1 MRFNGNIKVVVI
13 IACLLLG
20 TAATASGERQA
31 EEVVIG
37 ADISFILELLSPLS
51 TANNNKDDKFECKVL
66 SPSEY
71 AGAVVSGH
79 IRKVKNAG
87 KGSGKS
93 ELDLAFDTITLADGK
108 SGRFNAQIKEVYDVE
123 NIGNEGRA
131 DKEGTVKG
139 KSRVKISVKRAA
151 LGAAAGAVLG
161 GVFGG
166 AKGAAAG
173 AALGAGIGVT
183 TTLAVEGPN
192 LEFKEGTKFSVST
205 NAQPRRR
212 E

>member
-1 MRFNGNIKVVVI
+1 MRFNRSIKFVAIV
-13 IACLLLG
+13 ACLLMA
-20 TAATASGERQA
+20 AATASGGRQK
-31 EEVVIG
+31 EEVAIR
-37 ADISFILELLSPLS
+37 ADRSFILELLSPLS

-66 SPSEY
+66 SPFEY
-71 AGAVVSGH
+71 EGAVVSGH

-87 KGSGKS
+87 KGTGKS
-93 ELDLAFDTITLADGK
+93 ELDLAFDTITLADGR
-108 SGRFNAQIKEVYDVE
+108 SGSFNAQIKEVYDVE

-139 KSRVKISVKRAA
+139 KSRVKISVKKAA
-151 LGAAAGAVLG
+151 LGATAGAILG

-166 AKGAAAG
+166 PKGAMAG
-173 AALGAGIGVT
+173 AAIGAGIGAT

-192 LEFKEGTKFSVST
+192 LEFREGTKFSVHT